1 MPGEWR
7 GWGRAG
13 GALGHWPGFPG
24 LPRWMLTLARGRSG
38 VIGGASSP
46 RRRRRRHGL
55 IPHRASP
62 EPSGPVGCCLRD
74 WEEEGTRQGQGV
86 GAAGAEGSWSCP
98 GLGMCLCWGGGL
110 KPREWQSLYFPCE
123 AGEAVGSVGEG
134 RWEGEGVG
142 DSPWEQGQGLS
153 KAQGG
158 GGPSL
163 MPGVRTCS
171 WPLAAHPQLGLVA
184 LSKSCCCCC

>member
-13 GALGHWPGFPG
+13 GAPGHWPGFPG
-24 LPRWMLTLARGRSG
+24 LPRWMLTLTRGRSG

-123 AGEAVGSVGEG
+123 AGEAEVMMVMKSA
-134 RWEGEGVG
+134 
-142 DSPWEQGQGLS
+142 SNEQKQM
-153 KAQGG
+153 
-158 GGPSL
+158 L
-163 MPGVRTCS
+163 MDIVDHYLLLFLELRS
-171 WPLAAHPQLGLVA
+171 
-184 LSKSCCCCC
+184 